1 MELLNGKIRVDRSG
15 GNPEL
20 LKFIFTKILSSD
32 IQISRYQD
40 TNLDISGSISPSRVQ
55 GEESRASGCLCSEL
69 V

>member
-40 TNLDISGSISPSRVQ
+40 TNLDISGSISPSRVR
-55 GEESRASGCLCSEL
+55 GEESRASGCLRSEL